1 MNSPFETSYYY
12 HFYNRGNNKE
22 KIFFAEENYKYFLK
36 LVEKYLLQISDIYS
50 YCLLPNHFHFV
61 LRIKDYED
69 LSEGIKE
76 GKTKLHQPISNLFNA
91 YTKAI
96 NKKYSR
102 TGSLFQKHPKRIKI
116 ENEDYFKNLIIY
128 VNTNSSHHSLE
139 DFRKYK
145 YSSYNLLMNNNPTFL
160 KRNDVLE
167 LFENTENFKYC
178 LNNKRI
184 NLELIK
190 NSIQGDD

>member
-1 MNSPFETSYYY
+1 MNPPFEASCYY

-22 KIFFAEENYKYFLK
+22 KIFFSEENYNYFLK

-61 LRIKDYED
+61 LRIKAYED
-69 LSEGIKE
+69 LSDNIKE

-116 ENEDYFKNLIIY
+116 ENEDYLKNLIIY
-128 VNTNSSHHSLE
+128 VNTNSSNHSLE

-145 YSSYNLLMNNNPTFL
+145 YSSYHSLMDKNLTFL
-160 KRNDVLE
+160 KKNDVIE
-167 LFENTENFKYC
+167 LFESNENFKYC
-178 LNNKRI
+178 LNNKKI
-184 NLELIK
+184 NIELIK
-190 NSIQGDD
+190 NCIQDDN